1 MLFLVG
7 LVRWLASG
15 VYVVMQFILAFMT
28 ASESDSCWSMALC
41 LWNACPRRHLTPF
54 LFCTLI
60 LTVCEDLV
68 DLVDLVTWQTIRIV
82 FLLNPWIDSKI
93 CQSITTLIP
102 VYDGYLTFIPRMD
115 LGMRLNDCHGNHILV
130 ILDRWLLYEGC
141 HEFLGSRNSSDTI
154 GEYSTN
160 WKKCT
165 GVQFRKI

>member
-1 MLFLVG
+1 
-7 LVRWLASG
+7 
-15 VYVVMQFILAFMT
+15 
-28 ASESDSCWSMALC
+28 MAC
-41 LWNACPRRHLTPF
+41 LWCLCCDAIYTSLYDSIWEWQLLINGFVFVECMSQEAPYPISVLHTHPNSVWGPCWPCWPCDLTNNQ
-54 LFCTLI
+54 
-60 LTVCEDLV
+60 DS
-68 DLVDLVTWQTIRIV
+68 V
-82 FLLNPWIDSKI
+82 FTESLIDSKI

-165 GVQFRKI
+165 GVQFRRIQLWVG